1 MRVRLSR
8 TNAIASS
15 GVPAPHRQNGANVQ
29 RQRQEP
35 RTGVS
40 KHRCG
45 LIEQAFRLARRRRS
59 RGRPTP
65 ARSAHCPVPQ
75 GIRQRPEPFD
85 AAGETGRGPRRDC
98 RRRVRRARTDCSACA
113 THVHVAGAVGERQGA
128 RERGACALE
137 FSLRVPHQCRARRA
151 LSTRRRAEGTA
162 GSESVRT
169 TGGLR
174 PHVRG
179 SARRTSAPTRCR
191 TLRRDGRAR

>member
-1 MRVRLSR
+1 MCVRLSR

-15 GVPAPHRQNGANVQ
+15 GVPAPHRQDGAKIQ

-45 LIEQAFRLARRRRS
+45 LIEQAFRLAGIAGRQGDPAIPLSAFPAPHGIASARNPSTLRANRS
-59 RGRPTP
+59 RAASTLPSGVFD
-65 ARSAHCPVPQ
+65 VPEQ
-75 GIRQRPEPFD
+75 MLSL
-85 AAGETGRGPRRDC
+85 RD
-98 RRRVRRARTDCSACA
+98 
-113 THVHVAGAVGERQGA
+113 HLHVAGVVGERERA
-128 RERGACALE
+128 RERRCGRA
-137 FSLRVPHQCRARRA
+137 RVLPARTTSMPLRRA
-151 LSTRRRAEGTA
+151 LSTRPRAEETA

-174 PHVRG
+174 PRARG

-191 TLRRDGRAR
+191 TLRQDGRAR